1 MLRSSFIFYVIL
13 PLVGLEG
20 YLLSVHVLGA
30 DRNSALFAENGLF
43 ELGTAA
49 FFFLAGSLAFCLC
62 LRSRGVLANRCRAYF
77 LAFALAGWFVSLEE
91 LSYGQHLFG
100 WSSPQWFAANS
111 SKQEFN
117 LHNLHGDRLS
127 EILRESANVVFPV
140 GCVVLPLV
148 FMVRDRSGQPDH
160 WSYYVLPKT
169 ELLTSVL
176 VGQALTVLENISKM
190 TIGSSMLVRPGE
202 VQEFFW
208 AMGTAIYA
216 SVMYRRLVSGATAA
230 TVDDRADDGPQVIPF
245 ERRQIRKA
253 A

>member
-30 DRNSALFAENGLF
+30 DRNSTLFAENGLF

-49 FFFLAGSLAFCLC
+49 FFFLAGSLAFALC
-62 LRSRGVLANRCRAYF
+62 LRSRGVLANRCRAYY
-77 LAFALAGWFVSLEE
+77 LAFAFAGWFVSLEE
-91 LSYGQHLFG
+91 LSYGQHLLG
-100 WSSPQWFAANS
+100 WSTPDWFAAHS

-127 EILRESANVVFPV
+127 EVLRESANVVFPV

-148 FMVRDRSGQPDH
+148 FMVRDRSSQPSH

-176 VGQALTVLENISKM
+176 VGQALTVLENISKL
-190 TIGSSMLVRPGE
+190 TIGTSMLVRPGE

-208 AMGTAIYA
+208 AMATAIYA
-216 SVMYRRLVSGATAA
+216 SVMVRRLVPRVTAA
-230 TVDDRADDGPQVIPF
+230 AAEISTDDEPQIIPF
-245 ERRQIRKA
+245 ERQQIRKA